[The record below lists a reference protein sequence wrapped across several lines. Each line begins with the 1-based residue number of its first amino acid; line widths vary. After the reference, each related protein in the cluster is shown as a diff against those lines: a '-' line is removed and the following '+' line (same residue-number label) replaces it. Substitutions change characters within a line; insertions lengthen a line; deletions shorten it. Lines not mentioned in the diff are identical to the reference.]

1 MPDFSN
7 LSGIS
12 SAAYTDY
19 AAKTQYSNEVQKAVE
34 KAPTSETEKEL
45 MDACKKFEAYFLEQ
59 VFKEMSKTVDA
70 FKTDD
75 SQMSDA
81 LSMTSSNSLVD
92 YFKDLTIQDIASTA
106 ADNQSN
112 GLAQMLYENMKR
124 TYGIGDEAS
133 HDIPADASQAQV
145 LSTMSSLQQ
154 ATLEK
159 EASENKAETADGD
172 KESDIPNVGEV

>member
-19 AAKTQYSNEVQKAVE
+19 AAKTQYSNDVQKTVSN
-34 KAPTSETEKEL
+34 APKSETEKEL
-45 MDACKKFEAYFLEQ
+45 MNACKQFEAYFLEQ
-59 VFKEMSKTVDA
+59 VFKEMTKTVDA
-70 FKTDD
+70 FKSDD

-92 YFKDLTIQDIASTA
+92 YFKDLTIQDIAATS
-106 ADNQSN
+106 ADTQSN

-124 TYGIGDEAS
+124 TYGIGDDVS
-133 HDIPADASQAQV
+133 KDIPADASRAQV
-145 LSTMSSLQQ
+145 MSTVSSLDE
-154 ATLEK
+154 AAGENEEK
-159 EASENKAETADGD
+159 ASD
-172 KESDIPNVGEV
+172 KEDDEPKVHRE

>member
-1 MPDFSN
+1 MADFSN

-19 AAKTQYSNEVQKAVE
+19 AAKTQYSNEVQKAVSN
-34 KAPTSETEKEL
+34 APKSETEQEL
-45 MDACKKFEAYFLEQ
+45 MEACKQFEAYFLEQ

-81 LSMTSSNSLVD
+81 LSMTNSNSLVD
-92 YFKDLTIQDIASTA
+92 YFKDLTIQDIAATS
-106 ADNQSN
+106 ADTQSN

-133 HDIPADASQAQV
+133 RDIPADASQAQV
-145 LSTMSSLQQ
+145 LSTVSSLQD
-154 ATLEK
+154 AEMEK
-159 EASENKAETADGD
+159 DTEPSESENK
-172 KESDIPNVGEV
+172 ESEIPKTGEV

>member
-1 MPDFSN
+1 MADFSN

-45 MDACKKFEAYFLEQ
+45 MDACKQFEAYFLEQ

-154 ATLEK
+154 A
-159 EASENKAETADGD
+159 ASENKAEPADGD

>member
-19 AAKTQYSNEVQKAVE
+19 AAKNQYSNDVQKVVSN
-34 KAPTSETEKEL
+34 APKSETEKEL
-45 MDACKKFEAYFLEQ
+45 MEACKQFEAYFLEQ
-59 VFKEMSKTVDA
+59 VFKEMTKTVDA
-70 FKTDD
+70 FKSDD

-92 YFKDLTIQDIASTA
+92 YFKDLTIQDIASTSV
-106 ADNQSN
+106 DTQSN

-124 TYGIGDEAS
+124 TYGIGDDAS
-133 HDIPADASQAQV
+133 KDIPADASRAQV
-145 LSTMSSLQQ
+145 MSTVSSLQEEKSES
-154 ATLEK
+154 TDKTSGTEDNEK
-159 EASENKAETADGD
+159 EVPR
-172 KESDIPNVGEV
+172 IGE

>member
-19 AAKTQYSNEVQKAVE
+19 AAKTQYSNEVQKAVS

-45 MDACKKFEAYFLEQ
+45 MDACKQFEAYFLEQ

-154 ATLEK
+154 AALEK
-159 EASENKAETADGD
+159 EAVENKAEGD
-172 KESDIPNVGEV
+172 K